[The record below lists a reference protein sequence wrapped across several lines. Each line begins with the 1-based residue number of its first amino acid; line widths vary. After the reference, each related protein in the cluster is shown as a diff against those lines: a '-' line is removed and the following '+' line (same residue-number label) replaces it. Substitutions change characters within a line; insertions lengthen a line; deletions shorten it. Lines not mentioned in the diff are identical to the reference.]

1 MGRHSIVDHPAV
13 ERSDALTSTGT
24 HRAIGKA
31 TRRGVAAWPIASVV
45 LVVLLVLGWFG
56 WNWADG
62 VVQNRAQAQAA
73 DCQEGETSI
82 QVAVAPSIEQP
93 VTRAAQTWNENRTVV
108 HGYCVDVDV
117 KAVAAQQVL
126 DSLLAG
132 SPAGMPAAWI
142 PESSSSI
149 DQLSKQRPGL
159 LGSSGRSVASGAAG
173 DYPYVTL
180 AGEQVDDVQQRAAQS
195 FRAFLVAPAQRTGF
209 SDVGLTPATR

>member
-24 HRAIGKA
+24 HRAIGR
-31 TRRGVAAWPIASVV
+31 TSRRGVAAWPIASVV

-62 VVQNRAQAQAA
+62 VVQSRAQAQAA
-73 DCQEGETSI
+73 DCQDGETSI
-82 QVAVAPSIEQP
+82 QVAVAPSVEQP
-93 VTRAAQTWNENRTVV
+93 VMRAAQEWNDNRTVV

-117 KAVAAQQVL
+117 EAVPTQQVL

-132 SPAGMPAAWI
+132 STAEMPAAWI

-149 DQLSKQRPGL
+149 EQLSNQRPGV
-159 LGSSGRSVASGAAG
+159 LGSSARSVATGAGA
-173 DYPYVTL
+173 DYPFVTL

-195 FRAFLVAPAQRTGF
+195 FRAFLVAPEQRTGF
-209 SDVGLTPATR
+209 SDAGLTPATR